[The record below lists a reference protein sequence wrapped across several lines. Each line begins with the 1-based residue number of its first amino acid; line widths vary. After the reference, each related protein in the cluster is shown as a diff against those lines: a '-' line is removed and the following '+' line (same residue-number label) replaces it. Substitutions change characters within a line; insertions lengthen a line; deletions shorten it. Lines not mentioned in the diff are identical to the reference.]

1 MSESTVFAFQ
11 SENDT
16 YEICDTIH
24 QPEKDQLMTF
34 GDATVVIGKL
44 DSKIK
49 VKQAVHLMGTG
60 MVGGAFWGILIGVF
74 ALFLLIAKW
83 TEDKVLERLKKF
95 KATIIRTSTSHKD
108 HKDKFKLKAV
118 FGIGK

>member
-11 SENDT
+11 SENDA
-16 YEICDTIH
+16 YEICDIIH

-60 MVGGAFWGILIGVF
+60 MVGGAFWGILIGMF

-95 KATIIRTSTSHKD
+95 KATIIRTSLSHKD
-108 HKDKFKLKAV
+108 EFKLKAV